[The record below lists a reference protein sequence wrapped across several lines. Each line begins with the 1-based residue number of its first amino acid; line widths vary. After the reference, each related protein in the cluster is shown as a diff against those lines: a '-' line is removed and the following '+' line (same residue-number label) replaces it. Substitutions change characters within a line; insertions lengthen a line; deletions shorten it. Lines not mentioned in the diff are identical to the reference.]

1 MLRMGGVHCLPYI
14 DIDHCPPLSVVIAV
28 ARTIIVIASYRPS
41 SSPYRPTSTASLACS
56 MQLDC
61 MFVRAEYYLLPL
73 TSSRHYFVLLYRTS
87 SRSYHYLLVFP
98 PFQPSVLRPPTT
110 SHTPHGHVLGRSISQ
125 LFFNMLQPVLMM
137 IRIYQIANRLFSSLA
152 TIITEYNTMRIFSSL
167 LRMAMQ

>member
-1 MLRMGGVHCLPYI
+1 MGGVHCLPYI

-61 MFVRAEYYLLPL
+61 MFVRSTTLLPL

-110 SHTPHGHVLGRSISQ
+110 TSHTPHGHVLSASSSSTC
-125 LFFNMLQPVLMM
+125 FNQQDGEVYLTWRPE
-137 IRIYQIANRLFSSLA
+137 IR
-152 TIITEYNTMRIFSSL
+152 
-167 LRMAMQ
+167 